1 MPIKKQAK
9 KKTGRSTRKKKS
21 RLQKVNDLN
30 GRLVRNAPTPRRGD
44 NGPGEGPKTI
54 CSNAE
59 CKLRRAGCYGYEA
72 CPGYKARSG

>member
-1 MPIKKQAK
+1 MPKKKQAK
-9 KKTGRSTRKKKS
+9 EKTGRSTGKKKS
-21 RLQKVNDLN
+21 RSQKVNDSK
-30 GRLVRNAPTPRRGD
+30 GHLVRNAPSPHRRD
-44 NGPGEGPKTI
+44 KGPGEGPKSI